1 MSFVCV
7 CVCVCVCVGVVGG
20 RSTQDECTDHVLRRA
35 CTSKDAGDANPN
47 PKAGGV
53 RNAPAPPG
61 STAQHHAPGPPTNPS
76 VFYSLF
82 TLLHF
87 LLDLGYARQLHFRF
101 SVLEGPKHGV
111 CMCVFP
117 LRAHTGFAVLF
128 NFVFIVETQP
138 SPKEES
144 QEL

>member
-1 MSFVCV
+1 MLTLTLRQ
-7 CVCVCVCVGVVGG
+7 GG
-20 RSTQDECTDHVLRRA
+20 AKRA
-35 CTSKDAGDANPN
+35 RAAWQH
-47 PKAGGV
+47 
-53 RNAPAPPG
+53 RPAPR
-61 STAQHHAPGPPTNPS
+61 AGPTHKS
-76 VFYSLF
+76 ICFHSLF

-144 QEL
+144 QEFMKTMKNSLRQVAVVPVRHARSALLFVLQLESIRG